1 MYYVKDGTSEI
12 AGYAPYASRFTN
24 GAYIHGVPVQYPHK
38 NIIEYSPS
46 LGTTPR
52 SHMCVRNASSHAKI
66 CIRLGDYKTIGCYR
80 NRLTIILRK
89 NCIFGGTFSK
99 YSYAHYSHICYI
111 FVFSSLIFPIGTKES
126 RNDITKIDLFLS
138 DCKVLYEQ
146 MNLDGLVYFDT
157 FKAAYAGYKMLNKY
171 NNPLLTVIDFNL
183 PSSEKRMYVLDM
195 IKKKVL
201 FVSYVSHGRNSGENY
216 ATSFSNRNGSH
227 QSSLGFYRTAGT
239 YQGGNG
245 YSLLLDGLEKAS
257 TTRRDPGLL

>member
-1 MYYVKDGTSEI
+1 LVVL
-12 AGYAPYASRFTN
+12 FL
-24 GAYIHGVPVQYPHK
+24 
-38 NIIEYSPS
+38 NIVM
-46 LGTTPR
+46 R
-52 SHMCVRNASSHAKI
+52 
-66 CIRLGDYKTIGCYR
+66 
-80 NRLTIILRK
+80 IILISV
-89 NCIFGGTFSK
+89 IF
-99 YSYAHYSHICYI
+99 
-111 FVFSSLIFPIGTKES
+111 FVFSALIFPIGTKES

-157 FKAAYAGYKMLNKY
+157 FKAAYAGYKKLNKY

-245 YSLLLDGLEKAS
+245 YSLLLDGLEKGINDQARPRAIVIHGADYCS
-257 TTRRDPGLL
+257 EKVIRSSGRLGRSFGCPALPLELTKPIINTIKGGSLLFIYANQPDYLAMSEVL